1 MFICPRLTVG
11 PHHNAFAEPSL
22 AEELRELRKLAKD
35 RRAASFALFRNSARR
50 PALPRINVPP
60 RGREHVAA

>member
-1 MFICPRLTVG
+1 MFIRQRLTVT

-35 RRAASFALFRNSARR
+35 RRAASFALFRNSVRR
-50 PALPRINVPP
+50 PALPGTNVPS
-60 RGREHVAA
+60 RGRERVAV